1 MKRTE
6 GTIHQDVGIDRARD
20 FLQEHEL
27 VREVDNK
34 PVVTS
39 KGEQFLNE
47 HEEFAGQSASRA
59 EGDR

>member
-1 MKRTE
+1 M
-6 GTIHQDVGIDRARD
+6 GIDRARD